1 VKKAPGLCQVETR
14 TSTFMARAVVG
25 FAVAA
30 VLTVNG
36 VQIAAAAG
44 PSPATMPADAQ
55 SIARRLA
62 TVASAEPIASC
73 DNAPASSGS
82 LFAMFNALGAAPDP
96 SILSTP
102 ALQVMCS
109 LPYTNGKPGGDCT
122 GKHTLTWKVLGATA
136 SAKISSELVGLDANG
151 TLLNSFIVKN
161 GDTAQL
167 ASRLS
172 PSDWKFQK
180 GSSKDFTVFAPV
192 PLLHVTVED
201 QGQKAEAFCSNIPWV
216 DVVQPNG
223 GVVSE
228 SSGNTTNVL
237 AAVPLTNPAALH
249 LFVDGVDL
257 LKPGVI
263 APPLPALLTACSASF
278 PCDGTATVNGSPV
291 QVTGL
296 IVDIASSISAL
307 SSNTVRATLTDLACG
322 GHIVKVT
329 SSKLPGTLKNP
340 TSEACDVDDLADK
353 SSLSVFSLRIDSPL
367 ADSINNSI
375 PTAVAGEVCSGT
387 QVTDVNING
396 KSLPVSIDPLIQTF
410 TLGNGD
416 TSGDVWKVTI
426 NTTLLPT
433 DVAADNL
440 KGTVTAL
447 GTFDPGT
454 NRLAASAR
462 EIQGNRT
469 YKTFIFA
476 TGLTAP
482 IGKAAGFTVV
492 GDPNANIFQKAAV
505 QSAVHE
511 QLKKVV
517 ESSLPVALA
526 ETQTELQNAFIVGL
540 SAGGTQTLFNKLC
553 SEPNPLAGN
562 KTLGQIFS
570 ESVTAQ
576 LLKFDQA
583 HPISSFTLHLGAC
596 PSCDPG
602 VSIFVSSVNIG
613 TNVTCPITFSD
624 GKFSVA
630 MNLPDVS
637 VTAKAAGHCK
647 DEACVLDACV
657 CLSETTVDF
666 TANFS
671 ITGINLGFDVTE
683 GNLLNTS
690 TSDPNFH
697 AGAGVQGSTSGG
709 VSFDCI
715 GGDLCQFAL
724 DVISFFTGIDA
735 LSNLDDLHLD
745 FKTQIEAT
753 KPDPVKLK
761 QIKVDEQ
768 VVANFDQK
776 MSGAVSEVHIT
787 PAGIT
792 AGLKGTFATT
802 VVDEGIPDNPGITL
816 TPAPVPT
823 MAEMK
828 AQGAQD
834 ALIGLSD
841 DTINMMFASL
851 TAAGK
856 LKGGDAQGC
865 FPALATV
872 GSLLP
877 QGPGACDTL
886 SIGGDN
892 IATAVARGHC
902 HAIKGDSCGSLVYNG
917 ASGVDAFLTSKEQ
930 GVCYGASGTVCSQI
944 PNSDA
949 VKQFSCSIT
958 PNFNLHAD
966 QSLIFCAKG
975 DVPPRMLF
983 PNDGSPASTVPTAL
997 RLNDL
1002 TVALMIDRS
1011 GPPNLA
1017 TPPNG
1022 VIDAPLGTLPSCFA
1036 SGANNKSDCNVFA
1049 ACLDLGLNFNMK
1061 NITCPANPT
1070 ILGDK
1075 PKHGFK
1081 AEFSSIQLL
1090 NRQLGV
1096 VCSGVTS
1103 PTGDTQVIAAASDD
1117 TITIPLGQSAGTF
1130 SPDICGAGLD
1140 LGGFVSC
1147 TSPSILAI
1155 EADGLPA
1162 MKDYLG
1168 ITCTIQ

>member
-1 VKKAPGLCQVETR
+1 MNVPGLCQVETR
-14 TSTFMARAVVG
+14 TSSVMTRA
-25 FAVAA
+25 AVCIALAA
-30 VLTVNG
+30 VLNLNG
-36 VQIAAAAG
+36 VQDAVAAG
-44 PSPATMPADAQ
+44 PSPISGPATAQ
-55 SIARRLA
+55 SIAKQLA
-62 TVASAEPIASC
+62 AVSSTEPIASC

-122 GKHTLTWKVLGATA
+122 GKHILTWKVLGASA
-136 SAKISSELVGLDANG
+136 SAKISSELMGLDTNG
-151 TLLNSFIVKN
+151 TLLNSFTVKN
-161 GDTAQL
+161 GEAAHL

-172 PSDWKFQK
+172 PTDWKFTK
-180 GSSKDFTVFAPV
+180 GNKEYSVFAPV

-237 AAVPLTNPAALH
+237 AAVPNTNPSAIH
-249 LFVDGVDL
+249 LLVDGVDL

-278 PCDGTATVNGSPV
+278 PCDGTATVNGTPV

-296 IVDIASSISAL
+296 IVDVASSIDKL
-307 SSNTVRATLTDLACG
+307 SSNTVRATITDLSCG
-322 GHIVKVT
+322 GHIVKVNST
-329 SSKLPGTLKNP
+329 ALPGLKI
-340 TSEACDVDDLADK
+340 TSGACNADDLTDK
-353 SSLSVFSLRIDSPL
+353 SSVSVFSLRIDSPL
-367 ADSINNSI
+367 ADSINNTI

-396 KSLPVSIDPLIQTF
+396 KTLPVTIDPLIQTF

-416 TSGDVWKVTI
+416 TSGDVWKVKI

-476 TGLTAP
+476 TGVTAP

-505 QSAVHE
+505 QSAVND
-511 QLKKVV
+511 QLKKAV
-517 ESSLPVALA
+517 ELSLPVALA

-540 SAGGTQTLFNKLC
+540 SAEGTQTLFNKLC

-570 ESVTAQ
+570 QTLTTQ
-576 LLKFDQA
+576 LMKFDQA
-583 HPISSFTLHLGAC
+583 HPLKSFTLDLGAC
-596 PSCDPG
+596 PSCNPG
-602 VSIFVSSVNIG
+602 VKVFVSSVDIG
-613 TNVTCPITFSD
+613 TTVTCPITFSD

-630 MNLPDVS
+630 MNLPDIS
-637 VTAKAAGHCK
+637 ITAKAAGHCK
-647 DEACVLDACV
+647 TEACVLDACV

-666 TANFS
+666 SVGFNV
-671 ITGINLGFDVTE
+671 TGINLGFDVTE

-690 TSDPNFH
+690 TSPPDFH
-697 AGAGVQGSTSGG
+697 AGAGVQGETHGG

-715 GGDLCQFAL
+715 GGKLCEWAL
-724 DVISFFTGIDA
+724 DIVSFFTGIDE
-735 LSNLDDLHLD
+735 LSNLDDLNLN
-745 FKTQIEAT
+745 FSTQIEAT

-823 MAEMK
+823 MAAMK
-828 AQGAQD
+828 SQGAQD

-865 FPALATV
+865 FPSLATV

-902 HAIKGDSCGSLVYNG
+902 HAIKGDSCGSLVYNT
-917 ASGVDAFLTSKEQ
+917 ASGIDLFLTSKEQ
-930 GVCYGASGTVCSQI
+930 GVCYGASGTECAQI
-944 PNSDA
+944 PNNDG

-1011 GPPNLA
+1011 GPPSSGTP

-1022 VIDAPLGTLPSCFA
+1022 IIDAPLGTLPSCFA

-1061 NITCPANPT
+1061 NITCPAGP
-1070 ILGDK
+1070 LPGDK